1 VNAGGR
7 KALSEA
13 TALLA
18 GAAEDGDGGHDPS
31 SHLTRGEP
39 HC

>member
-1 VNAGGR
+1 VDAGGR

-13 TALLA
+13 AALLA
-18 GAAEDGDGGHDPS
+18 GAAEDRDGGHAPS
-31 SHLTRGEP
+31 SHLTRGAL